1 MNWATPN
8 SSKTLS
14 TEVSE
19 VEVSSQTR
27 QALIWALGAYLP
39 PLEAERAAM
48 LWQPAAA
55 QQASITAGL
64 SRYCRTVAQHFGL
77 RGREAELHLRI
88 IRAMQVLSKGKV
100 LPQEAVPV
108 QTAQAQPDGRLE
120 PPLAS
125 SSANDSQPPFLS
137 VITVQRFVEAV
148 ELVVSRECPEV
159 YSPTLWRQSLLR
171 HSRKISK
178 EQLTL
183 ASDWFWGRTPNLQ
196 GDWPARGAGTRLIN
210 TAYVTMAEWLGPVR
224 ADAQFTAIVR
234 EFEHSQDGSL
244 TSIRRYL

>member
-8 SSKTLS
+8 SSKTPS
-14 TEVSE
+14 TEASE

-48 LWQPAAA
+48 LWQPAAT

-64 SRYCRTVAQHFGL
+64 SRYCRTVAQHFDL

-108 QTAQAQPDGRLE
+108 QTAQAQTDGRLE

-137 VITVQRFVEAV
+137 VITVQRFVEAM

-178 EQLTL
+178 EHLTL
-183 ASDWFWGRTPNLQ
+183 ASDWFWGRTSHLH

-234 EFEHSQDGSL
+234 EFEHSQDASL